1 MTKKLNSKSDIQI
14 GQKFYQTT
22 GKKVKRL
29 MVVVDIYKTYNHQ
42 NELVETRF
50 MCKQL
55 DTELNIVGLVDVPST
70 TILRSPV
77 E

>member
-1 MTKKLNSKSDIQI
+1 MTKKLKSKSDIQI
-14 GQKFYQTT
+14 GQKFHQTT
-22 GKKVKRL
+22 AKKIKRL

-42 NELVETRF
+42 NELVETKF

-55 DTELNIVGLVDVPST
+55 DTELDIVGLVDVPST